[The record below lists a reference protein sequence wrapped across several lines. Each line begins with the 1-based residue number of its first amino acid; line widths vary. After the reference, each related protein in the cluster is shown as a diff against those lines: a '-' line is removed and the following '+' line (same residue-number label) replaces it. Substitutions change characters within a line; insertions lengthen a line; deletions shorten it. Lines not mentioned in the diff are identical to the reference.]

1 MPRRAPFLLAAAAF
15 LASSV
20 AVASQGYPDAMKTDL
35 VLTKAPGCDLC
46 HAAATAPV
54 GGVDTPFGKS
64 IVAKG
69 LVASDDASLKK
80 SLDAMRAAGVDS
92 DGDGAEDLDELSWGG
107 DPNHADLPQGGN
119 SDPITYGCSAGRVPV
134 EGGPVGLALGAFAA
148 ALVRVAARRRRRA
161 TARLAQPRI

>member
-15 LASSV
+15 LVSGV
-20 AVASQGYPDAMKTDL
+20 AAASQGYPDAMKTDL

-46 HAAATAPV
+46 HAAAADPV

-80 SLDAMRAAGVDS
+80 ALDAMRAAGVDS

-119 SDPITYGCSAGRVPV
+119 SDPISYGCSTSRVPV
-134 EGGPVGLALGAFAA
+134 DGGGAGILLGLMAL
-148 ALVRVAARRRRRA
+148 VAARRGRRRA
-161 TARLAQPRI
+161 DRKTGEAA

>member
-15 LASSV
+15 LASGV
-20 AVASQGYPDAMKTDL
+20 AVASQGYPDAMKTAL

-119 SDPITYGCSAGRVPV
+119 ADPITYGCSAGRVPV
-134 EGGPVGLALGAFAA
+134 GGGDAGIALGLI
-148 ALVRVAARRRRRA
+148 ALIAARRRRRA
-161 TARLAQPRI
+161 GR